1 MKASVAL
8 FQIYSGLPWIC
19 AFWLF
24 PMAPGSNPVLLY
36 VSTTEA
42 LAAWPL
48 VDLRLVCASCAVD
61 LRLVCAEGSRGVLFL
76 CESGTGPASHL
87 LSDCHGCLL
96 SELF

>member
-48 VDLRLVCASCAVD
+48 VDLRLVCAWSAA
-61 LRLVCAEGSRGVLFL
+61 LGLHWVCAL
-76 CESGTGPASHL
+76 CAADLPLLCNWSALGPH
-87 LSDCHGCLL
+87 
-96 SELF
+96 

>member
-24 PMAPGSNPVLLY
+24 PMAPESNPVLLY

-48 VDLRLVCASCAVD
+48 VDLRLVCAWSALG
-61 LRLVCAEGSRGVLFL
+61 LRLMCG
-76 CESGTGPASHL
+76 
-87 LSDCHGCLL
+87 
-96 SELF
+96 